1 MRPAMFLTPLLLAI
15 PPAAGAAERRIE
27 LSVTSKG
34 FEPSPVKVRRG
45 EKLVLVVTRK
55 TDRTCA
61 KEILVPSMGL
71 KAALPLDKPVELRLT
86 PTKAGELKYGCAMGQ
101 MVSGVLVVEQGPV
114 EK

>member
-1 MRPAMFLTPLLLAI
+1 MRYALALATLVLAL
-15 PPAAGAAERRIE
+15 PPHASAAERRVE

-34 FEPSPVKVRRG
+34 FEPSPVHVKKCEPV
-45 EKLVLVVTRK
+45 VLVVTRK

-61 KEILVPSMGL
+61 KELVVPSMKL

-101 MVSGVLVVEQGPV
+101 MVSGVLVVD
-114 EK
+114 

>member
-1 MRPAMFLTPLLLAI
+1 MRLVVILTALALELPLVSHAQ
-15 PPAAGAAERRIE
+15 ERRIE

-34 FEPSPVKVRRG
+34 FEPSPVKVKRG
-45 EKLVLVVTRK
+45 EKLIHVVTRR

-101 MVSGVLVVEQGPV
+101 MVSGVLVVE
-114 EK
+114 

>member
-1 MRPAMFLTPLLLAI
+1 MRLVVILTAFALALPLVSHAQ
-15 PPAAGAAERRIE
+15 ERRIE

-34 FEPSPVKVRRG
+34 FEPSPVKVKRG
-45 EKLVLVVTRK
+45 EKLVLVVTRR

-101 MVSGVLVVEQGPV
+101 MVSGVLVVE
-114 EK
+114 